1 MGEQT
6 DRRSADRGQ
15 RFTDR
20 GERFGRRKFLGKA
33 GIAALAVGTGVILTG
48 CQFDHGAYQGDT
60 PGQSSTSGQHATPS
74 PSSTKG
80 QGSSGSQS
88 GMSS

>member
-6 DRRSADRGQ
+6 DGRHQDPGL
-15 RFTDR
+15 RFADR
-20 GERFGRRKFLGKA
+20 GERFGRRSFLRKA
-33 GIAALAVGTGVILTG
+33 GIGALAVGTGGILAG
-48 CQFDHGAYQGDT
+48 CQFDDGAYQGR
-60 PGQSSTSGQHATPS
+60 GVGGSSTSGQSPTSGATDS
-74 PSSTKG
+74 G

>member
-6 DRRSADRGQ
+6 DGRSADLGQ

-20 GERFGRRKFLGKA
+20 GERFGRRRFLRKA
-33 GIAALAVGTGVILTG
+33 GIGALAVAAGGLLAG
-48 CQFDHGAYQGDT
+48 CHFDDGAYQGQGI
-60 PGQSSTSGQHATPS
+60 GQSSTSGQTATPS
-74 PSSTKG
+74 PTNSG
-80 QGSSGSQS
+80 QGGSSSQS